1 MQASK
6 RSKATGSNELNKGSQ
21 NKNLHKSLFSFSNLS
36 IQKKIIIAMMSI
48 MLTTT
53 GFAIMSINQLSAL
66 KTRGQA
72 LYTNNIKPLNDVT
85 ALAHE
90 FSLNRLLV
98 SNLAIAQP
106 SKKNSALKA
115 LEKNNSALAQ
125 AVRTLGASH
134 LNSTASRY
142 FSSFKNNL
150 IGFDSMRQNQ
160 LIPLALQNN
169 TSGFTAALKQQG
181 TLYTTNITNELIGLR
196 KALVKR
202 SAQDAAYVTSSYN
215 NAVYM
220 TWVFVLGAA
229 ALAIALSLLVS
240 KRISK
245 SLQQIAE
252 LLNSSDAH
260 DVSIRFDIQSQDE
273 SGMISQAMNEHFS
286 ATASAISLISHSSEK
301 LSSSSENLGSLSEQ
315 MQSDAEETSSKIITV
330 VSATEQ
336 VSSNVNT
343 VAAGIE
349 EMSATIK
356 EIAKNASNAAHIAGE
371 AVGVADNTNQT
382 VSKLG
387 ESSLEIG
394 NVVKVITS
402 IAAQTNLLA
411 LNATIEAARAGEAG
425 KGFAVVANEV
435 KELAKETAKAT
446 EDIAQRVEAIQED
459 TQGAVDAIEKV
470 SNIIDQIN
478 DMQNTIASAVEE
490 QTVTTNEISRNI
502 NEAAKASNHIANNI
516 SVVAQAA
523 QRTAQGAASTQVSVT
538 DLKNVVIGMQ
548 KLVSSFTLGDLYKDL
563 SVPADKNELLVPI
576 PPGKFLEN
584 QRKKQQDP
592 INRFGLAKQQS
603 PDSQIVSKVSR

>member
-563 SVPADKNELLVPI
+563 SVLANKNELLVPI